1 MKDMSLK
8 TVLTSAVVT
17 GLVVGVSAGFAGDRW
32 LGDEDS
38 SAPVT
43 ASQFTSPDGFQ
54 GGVNINPGDLIDL
67 AEAEGGAA
75 ALESFIGSQF
85 GTGGPDPELLRERL
99 NGFGLEIPEG
109 ATTAE
114 MLEMLA
120 TAAESIF
127 PAPGE

>member
-1 MKDMSLK
+1 MAALIS
-8 TVLTSAVVT
+8 
-17 GLVVGVSAGFAGDRW
+17 GLIIGVSAGVVQDRW
-32 LGDEDS
+32 FGDEDQETS
-38 SAPVT
+38 ITAGQFVAP
-43 ASQFTSPDGFQ
+43 DRFQ